1 MSEIVYKVVGAD
13 EWREAQAAGVYHG
26 SPDDARDGF
35 IHFSTADQLPGT
47 LAKHFS
53 GQDGLLLVAVDAAA
67 LGDKLIWEPSR
78 RGDLF
83 PHLYGALPTEASL
96 WTTPIT
102 LGSDGTHTLP
112 ADLPGKARG
121 AAS

>member
-13 EWREAQAAGVYHG
+13 EWREAQAAGVYRG
-26 SPDDARDGF
+26 SADDVRDGF

-53 GQDGLLLVAVDAAA
+53 GQDGLFLVAVYAAA
-67 LGDKLIWEPSR
+67 LGDKLVWEPSR
-78 RGDLF
+78 RGELF
-83 PHLYGALPTEASL
+83 PHLYSALPIETSL

-102 LGSDGTHTLP
+102 LGSDGAHELP
-112 ADLPGKARG
+112 ADLPGKRG

>member
-1 MSEIVYKVVGAD
+1 MSEVIYKVMSA
-13 EWREAQAAGVYHG
+13 EAWREAQAAGVYHG

-47 LAKHFS
+47 LAKHFA
-53 GQDGLLLVAVDAAA
+53 GQDGLLLVAVDEAA

-78 RGDLF
+78 RGELF
-83 PHLYGALPTEASL
+83 PHLYGALPTEASH

-102 LGSDGTHTLP
+102 LGSDGAHELP
-112 ADLPGKARG
+112 ADLPGNSRG